1 MCTCISF
8 GKENHYFGRNLDLE
22 TPFGEQILLT
32 PRQYPLE
39 VANQPTLST
48 HYAMIGMASAAGPYP
63 FYAEAA
69 NEKGLCMAGLSFPQN
84 AYYVSPG
91 EGKGR
96 GIASYALIAFVLG
109 QCATLSEAKAL
120 LETIFI
126 TNQSYAPDLP
136 AAPLHWMIADQTG
149 ALVLEQQVD
158 GLHLYENPTGVLTN
172 NPPFPFQMEHL
183 RQYLHLTPKTVENTF
198 AKTLSLTPFGQGFGA
213 IGLPGDWS
221 PASRFVK
228 TVFLLQNSLWG
239 QTEAEIVTQAFHV
252 LDQVSMVRG
261 SVLTAEGKADQTLY
275 SCLFNATKGIY
286 YYTTYENRQISTI
299 SLWDGALDSQE
310 LQWVSLQRTP
320 QFFSQSFS
328 YPSAMVEG

>member
-1 MCTCISF
+1 MYLYFFWKRKPLFWTKPRFGNAVWRTNSADAKAISL
-8 GKENHYFGRNLDLE
+8 GSAKPTNPIH
-22 TPFGEQILLT
+22 
-32 PRQYPLE
+32 PLC
-39 VANQPTLST
+39 
-48 HYAMIGMASAAGPYP
+48 HDRY
-63 FYAEAA
+63 
-69 NEKGLCMAGLSFPQN
+69 GLRGGALSFLRR
-84 AYYVSPG
+84 S
-91 EGKGR
+91 GR

-109 QCATLSEAKAL
+109 QCAALSEAKAL

-252 LDQVSMVRG
+252 LNQVSMVRG